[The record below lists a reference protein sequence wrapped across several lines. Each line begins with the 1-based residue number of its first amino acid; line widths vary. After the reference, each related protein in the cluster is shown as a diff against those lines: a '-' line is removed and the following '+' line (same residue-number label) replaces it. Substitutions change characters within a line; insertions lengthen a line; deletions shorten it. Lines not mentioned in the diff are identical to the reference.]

1 MSSAAAAAGGAP
13 SMVSM
18 NSDSRLRSI
27 CRIVALRCWIDRPDG
42 VGEGGEDVWASCWR
56 RRLLFGAAGCQWSSL
71 VKRRNGKCR
80 RRRRRT
86 IGKYREIGGPNWYHP
101 SAEIMFGQRE
111 LELTLGRE
119 RWAA

>member
-1 MSSAAAAAGGAP
+1 MFGGLAAAAVAAVAAGGAP

-56 RRLLFGAAGCQWSSL
+56 RRLLFRGGGLSVVIAGKKEKW
-71 VKRRNGKCR
+71 
-80 RRRRRT
+80 
-86 IGKYREIGGPNWYHP
+86 
-101 SAEIMFGQRE
+101 
-111 LELTLGRE
+111 
-119 RWAA
+119 